1 MTEKL
6 QHKKTS
12 LLLGWFEKP
21 YYLNKGFNF
30 KLFVVVG
37 MGILT
42 ATFLL
47 VYQPK
52 VILDNTDDFINYSI
66 ICGFIVSLSLSIYY
80 FLIRNIFPDFFDKE
94 NWNIGKHAVMFVVI
108 ILILGGILWGF
119 NQIILPAETVKKFT
133 YGYVTMLILEIGF
146 FPIMIYLLFD
156 ERYGN
161 YIKNLEQKKVTKNN
175 IVKGTKPIKRVIK
188 TQTVVN
194 DNITIYSYNNKNSLT
209 FNINNL
215 IYITSETNYGVFF
228 ILEEGQVKENILR
241 KTLADIEKDLKH
253 FKNILR
259 CHRSFIVNTNYV
271 NNYNSNSQGG
281 YLKIKKLNKK
291 IPLSRKFSET
301 DIVELIS

>member
-1 MTEKL
+1 MTEKI

-21 YYLNKGFNF
+21 YYLNKGLNF

-52 VILDNTDDFINYSI
+52 VMVDNTDDFINYSI

-80 FLIRNIFPDFFDKE
+80 FLIRGFFPNFFDEKK
-94 NWNIGKHAVMFVVI
+94 WNIGKHTVMI
-108 ILILGGILWGF
+108 IVTIFILSGILWVF

-133 YGYVTMLILEIGF
+133 YGYVTMLVLEIGF
-146 FPIMIYLLFD
+146 FPLIIFLLFD

-161 YIKNLEQKKVTKNN
+161 YIKNLEQKKATKKR
-175 IVKGTKPIKRVIK
+175 VKDTKPIKRIKK
-188 TQTVVN
+188 TQNTVNKGV
-194 DNITIYSYNNKNSLT
+194 TIYSYNNKNSLT

-215 IYITSETNYGVFF
+215 IYITSEANYGVFF
-228 ILEEGQVKENILR
+228 ILEEGQVKEKILR
-241 KTLADIEKDLKH
+241 KTLANIEKDLKH

-259 CHRSFIVNTNYV
+259 CHRSFIVNINYV

-301 DIVELIS
+301 DFVELIS